1 MRTVHSVSVNSED
14 PADWAAALS
23 GDGEAFGRV
32 FDAHHAQVRRHSA
45 RLVRRAA
52 DADDVMAITFL
63 EAWRKRAQVR
73 VVDDSVLPWLLVTAT
88 NVASNINRGARR
100 YRALLDRLPSSEWV
114 ADPLSE
120 NDDAEAVAALA
131 KLSRADRSVVVLCVL
146 EGFSEREAAEALGVP
161 QGTVKSRLSR
171 AKQRLRKQ
179 ISDPSTTRPLTEEVG
194 Q

>member
-1 MRTVHSVSVNSED
+1 MSVNSED
-14 PADWAAALS
+14 PDDWAAALN

-45 RLVRRAA
+45 RLVGRAA

-73 VVDDSVLPWLLVTAT
+73 VVDGSVLPWLLVTAT

-100 YRALLDRLPSSEWV
+100 YRALLDRLPLSEWA

-131 KLSRADRSVVVLCVL
+131 RLSRADRRVVVLCVL

>member
-32 FDAHHAQVRRHSA
+32 FDTHHAQVRRHSA